1 MLCPIRKPPSFPSKT
16 PIPSGGASEGRCL
29 VIDREEH
36 DEADRSDEADD
47 EERRGRPYAPDRLLD
62 TVQLSA

>member
-47 EERRGRPYAPDRLLD
+47 EELRALDPAEMEAGRPGERW
-62 TVQLSA
+62 